1 MIYTPDFLILFH
13 RSLRALFIFNSL
25 IPVSVRIISTEL
37 PPNLLMTLV
46 LVLKMLLISNEL
58 FILDVFLVLEFILY
72 RFHLSP
78 ENVQSFY
85 FFSSKS
91 FNIFIISILKGLTAN
106 SNICPIHR
114 SASVDAFSLDF
125 RLHFRTSPYRSY
137 GSLSFGFVRDFIW
150 FLPLVLGQPLV
161 RTQSF
166 CSFSPKCEV
175 FSNPPIR
182 QDLRSKL
189 NTTPAEI
196 LAQFFS
202 PSNATFCLVS

>member
-46 LVLKMLLISNEL
+46 LALKMLLISNEL
-58 FILDVFLVLEFILY
+58 FILDVFLVLKFILY

-125 RLHFRTSPYRSY
+125 RLHFRTSPH
-137 GSLSFGFVRDFIW
+137 
-150 FLPLVLGQPLV
+150 
-161 RTQSF
+161 
-166 CSFSPKCEV
+166 
-175 FSNPPIR
+175 
-182 QDLRSKL
+182 
-189 NTTPAEI
+189 
-196 LAQFFS
+196 
-202 PSNATFCLVS
+202 